1 MPETYQALSL
11 NYLVMNKIAL
21 VTGAYKGLGFEWCR
35 QLGNDGFTIILTAR
49 NFEKAEKGAEKL
61 REEGLNVIPK
71 ALDVSK
77 ENEIEK
83 LAKEVEKEFGQL
95 DILINNAGINS
106 KDSGNN
112 ALFMKSFRLS
122 DLDAEEV
129 LRHIRIN
136 SIAPI
141 IMVKHFR
148 NLLKKSKNS
157 IIVSVSSWLGSIT
170 IKDFGG
176 HYSYAT
182 SKAALNMMNKAM
194 ALELKE
200 EGIISV
206 VINPGWVQTDMG
218 GSKAPLTPKQ
228 SVRGIID
235 NVINK
240 INITATGK
248 FFQWDGT
255 EHAW

>member
-1 MPETYQALSL
+1 MK
-11 NYLVMNKIAL
+11 KIAL
-21 VTGAYKGLGFEWCR
+21 VTGAYKGLGLEWCR
-35 QLGNDGFTIILTAR
+35 QLGMDGYTIVLTAR
-49 NFEKAEKGAEKL
+49 NMKKALEAAEKL
-61 REEGLNVIPK
+61 QKEGITIIPK
-71 ALDVSK
+71 ALDNS
-77 ENEIEK
+77 NEEEIVA
-83 LAKEVEKEFGQL
+83 LALEVKKEFEQL

-106 KDSGNN
+106 KNSGDE
-112 ALFMKSFRLS
+112 ALFMKSFRLEN
-122 DLDAEEV
+122 LDTEEV

-148 NLLKKSKNS
+148 QLLMKSEKPMVVN
-157 IIVSVSSWLGSIT
+157 ISSWLGSIT
-170 IKDFGG
+170 KKDFGG

-182 SKAALNMMNKAM
+182 SKSALNMMNKAL
-194 ALELKE
+194 ALELKQ
-200 EGIISV
+200 EGIISIV
-206 VINPGWVQTDMG
+206 VNPGWVQTDMG

-235 NVINK
+235 NVISK
-240 INITATGK
+240 LQIDDTGK